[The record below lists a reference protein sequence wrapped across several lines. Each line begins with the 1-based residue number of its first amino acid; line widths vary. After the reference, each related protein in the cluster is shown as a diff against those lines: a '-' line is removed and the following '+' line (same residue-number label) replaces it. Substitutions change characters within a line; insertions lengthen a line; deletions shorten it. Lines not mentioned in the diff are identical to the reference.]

1 MADLGF
7 DQLSPT
13 STTGSMASTQE
24 TTVRIEGAVNET
36 ITITSQLQSPL
47 LRLPAELR
55 NEVFSYALGGLI
67 VYLNHDGTISYHTP
81 ERLERLD
88 GLNDARIDVL
98 QYTTNCLSLLT
109 TCRQIYN
116 ESAHLPLEHYAYFYR
131 TYSFESRLNTLP
143 STRIVA
149 IKRIKIT
156 YHWFCPRGPCR
167 EYLEGYLDA
176 IALLPFIENIEIMV
190 VDHDT
195 EDRARHTANRI
206 RINHG
211 EVKNWVH
218 LHVVGYL
225 DSLTGPPNSPDVVIR
240 TEVVNYKCKTMEV
253 DKTDVSGA

>member
-98 QYTTNCLSLLT
+98 QNTTNCLSLLT

-131 TYSFESRLNTLP
+131 TCSFESRLNILP
-143 STRIVA
+143 STRI
-149 IKRIKIT
+149 
-156 YHWFCPRGPCR
+156 
-167 EYLEGYLDA
+167 
-176 IALLPFIENIEIMV
+176 NIEIMV

-206 RINHG
+206 RMNHG
-211 EVKNWVH
+211 EVKNWVR

-240 TEVVNYKCKTMEV
+240 TEVVNCKCKTVEV
-253 DKTDVSGA
+253 DMTDVSGA